1 MFRLADIIGGGK
13 SLMITTYQI
22 RNVLRVYGNQLKKK
36 SLHWQG
42 GHDMTHK
49 PDDLVDISIDA
60 RRKQKLNEMS
70 NDLISQMT
78 PSSGEKQVS
87 ISAHPDN
94 DAGGLRTI
102 NNGK

>member
-1 MFRLADIIGGGK
+1 
-13 SLMITTYQI
+13 MITTYQI

-36 SLHWQG
+36 SVHWQEG
-42 GHDMTHK
+42 NDMTHK

-70 NDLISQMT
+70 NDLISQIT
-78 PSSGEKQVS
+78 PSSEGKKGG
-87 ISAHPDN
+87 IIAHPAN
-94 DAGGLRTI
+94 DVDGLRTI

>member
-1 MFRLADIIGGGK
+1 
-13 SLMITTYQI
+13 MITTYQI

-36 SLHWQG
+36 SVHWQEG
-42 GHDMTHK
+42 NDMTHK

-70 NDLISQMT
+70 NDLISQIT
-78 PSSGEKQVS
+78 PSSEEKKGG
-87 ISAHPDN
+87 IIAHPAN
-94 DAGGLRTI
+94 DVDGLRTN

>member
-1 MFRLADIIGGGK
+1 
-13 SLMITTYQI
+13 MITTYQI

-36 SLHWQG
+36 SVHWQDG
-42 GHDMTHK
+42 NNMTYK

-70 NDLISQMT
+70 NDLISQIT
-78 PSSGEKQVS
+78 PSSDEKKGG
-87 ISAHPDN
+87 IITHPAN
-94 DAGGLRTI
+94 DVDGLRTI

>member
-1 MFRLADIIGGGK
+1 MEVSL
-13 SLMITTYQI
+13 LMITTYQI

-36 SLHWQG
+36 SVHWQDG
-42 GHDMTHK
+42 NDMIHK

-78 PSSGEKQVS
+78 PSSGEKKGGIIAQ
-87 ISAHPDN
+87 PDN
-94 DAGGLRTI
+94 DAEGGRTI
-102 NNGK
+102 NKGQ